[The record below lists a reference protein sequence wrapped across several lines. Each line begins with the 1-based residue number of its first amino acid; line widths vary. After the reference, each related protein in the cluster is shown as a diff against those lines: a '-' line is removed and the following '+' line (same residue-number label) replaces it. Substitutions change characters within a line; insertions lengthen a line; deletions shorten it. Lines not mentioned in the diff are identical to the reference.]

1 MDFFFYYIYIFQ
13 FFKFFFLITV
23 KIFFRE
29 NSGLCMYI
37 IVKFINN
44 ILINN
49 ILFKKIRI
57 IENILFLCLNY

>member
-1 MDFFFYYIYIFQ
+1 MNFFLLYLYFIIFQIFFFNYCQ
-13 FFKFFFLITV
+13 N
-23 KIFFRE
+23 FFRE

-37 IVKFINN
+37 IIEFINN